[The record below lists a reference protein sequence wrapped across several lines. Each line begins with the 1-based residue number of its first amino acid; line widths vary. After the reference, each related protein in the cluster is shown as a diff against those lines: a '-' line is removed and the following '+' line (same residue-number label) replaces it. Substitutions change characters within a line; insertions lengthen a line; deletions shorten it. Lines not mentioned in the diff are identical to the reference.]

1 MSNGSLCFTNQDN
14 QRNELDWNWDLDLL
28 IAWVTTMRML
38 LETAIMNLAVINSE
52 STCDQK
58 HANVSAISPR
68 HFLTQLIE
76 HFKNEE
82 CFTIAD
88 RFIETRRR
96 QLILSKLIFHRLK
109 KNPVKIQKMVKIAN
123 YFNPFKFQPHKMVKH
138 TKPLVRLALK
148 WLKLLKVYY

>member
-1 MSNGSLCFTNQDN
+1 
-14 QRNELDWNWDLDLL
+14 
-28 IAWVTTMRML
+28 MRML

-138 TKPLVRLALK
+138 TKLLVRLALK

>member
-1 MSNGSLCFTNQDN
+1 MSNGSLCFTKQDN

-138 TKPLVRLALK
+138 TKLLVRLALK

>member
-1 MSNGSLCFTNQDN
+1 MSNGSLCFTKQDN

-82 CFTIAD
+82 CFTITD

-138 TKPLVRLALK
+138 TKLLVRLALK

>member
-58 HANVSAISPR
+58 HANVSAISPQ
-68 HFLTQLIE
+68 HFLTELIE
-76 HFKNEE
+76 NFKNEE
-82 CFTIAD
+82 YFTIAD

-96 QLILSKLIFHRLK
+96 ELILSKLIFHRLK
-109 KNPVKIQKMVKIAN
+109 KTQWKYRKWWKLQTILTLLSSNLIKWSSTLN
-123 YFNPFKFQPHKMVKH
+123 Y
-138 TKPLVRLALK
+138 
-148 WLKLLKVYY
+148 

>member
-1 MSNGSLCFTNQDN
+1 MSNGSLCFTDQDN

-28 IAWVTTMRML
+28 IAWMTTMRML
-38 LETAIMNLAVINSE
+38 LETVIMNLVVINSE

-76 HFKNEE
+76 NFKNEE
-82 CFTIAD
+82 YFTIAD

-96 QLILSKLIFHRLK
+96 ELILSKLIFHRK
-109 KNPVKIQKMVKIAN
+109 KNQRK
-123 YFNPFKFQPHKMVKH
+123 Y
-138 TKPLVRLALK
+138 RK
-148 WLKLLKVYY
+148 WWKLQTILTLLSSNLIKWSSTLNH